1 MQTDEEIIF
10 SHSDFV
16 SSSWRETISSADNHG
31 YSSLSQ
37 SFNKEAD
44 TYKEQGEVAKSQ
56 VFLLLGKACSPM
68 FNAQSINEP
77 FRPIFQDFQKGMRSA
92 IPSDFTIEE
101 LVFFETIIDE
111 INEPWL
117 KGRLADILWLCRK
130 PKDHQHARMAI
141 EAYIS
146 HPISAETWRKDI
158 DNCWERASRICLQI
172 KDSANL
178 KTIEDLI
185 YSAFQVDYSES
196 LFMPLWLA
204 QLLDRLGIG
213 GGKNENIAQR
223 LFSIAQDHQQK
234 GAFCTARSYL
244 ELAAKKYKQVKNEK
258 SWLDSL
264 VLIAECFEQEADSRA
279 TGDSS
284 SQMVANS
291 FYENAIQS
299 YRCIPTKHRT
309 EYDVENKLR
318 NLREKLTESGEAT
331 LEEMGLIKGPSINIK
346 DMAEGSQAHV
356 SGKQTPE
363 EALMYFS
370 GLYSGPIY
378 DSLKQSAEE
387 SISEHPISSLFG
399 AIHMSTDGRVIAKT
413 PALDLSSED
422 DTNNQAV
429 ISQKIHQNFAFELRL
444 TVEGNILPALGQIL
458 LEL

>member
-101 LVFFETIIDE
+101 LAFFETIIDE

-185 YSAFQVDYSES
+185 YSAF
-196 LFMPLWLA
+196 
-204 QLLDRLGIG
+204 
-213 GGKNENIAQR
+213 
-223 LFSIAQDHQQK
+223 
-234 GAFCTARSYL
+234 
-244 ELAAKKYKQVKNEK
+244 
-258 SWLDSL
+258 
-264 VLIAECFEQEADSRA
+264 
-279 TGDSS
+279 
-284 SQMVANS
+284 
-291 FYENAIQS
+291 
-299 YRCIPTKHRT
+299 
-309 EYDVENKLR
+309 
-318 NLREKLTESGEAT
+318 
-331 LEEMGLIKGPSINIK
+331 
-346 DMAEGSQAHV
+346 
-356 SGKQTPE
+356 
-363 EALMYFS
+363 
-370 GLYSGPIY
+370 
-378 DSLKQSAEE
+378 
-387 SISEHPISSLFG
+387 
-399 AIHMSTDGRVIAKT
+399 
-413 PALDLSSED
+413 
-422 DTNNQAV
+422 
-429 ISQKIHQNFAFELRL
+429 
-444 TVEGNILPALGQIL
+444 
-458 LEL
+458 